1 MYSDSTPIPPLQ
13 AVFDAAKRFGLTED
27 EAWRAVN
34 KSLFEVGREATVS
47 EYLDELTRVLAQ
59 RILSMQR
66 QAPSQE
72 RRGAPEEWRISSEE
86 HL

>member
-34 KSLFEVGREATVS
+34 KSLFEVGRDATVS

-72 RRGAPEEWRISSEE
+72 RRNAPEEWRISSEE